1 MYMEKIKVLI
11 VDDHPL
17 IRNGLRSLFIN
28 EEIIDMINEATDG
41 EDMIGKLKDE
51 DYNLILMDVRMP
63 KVNGIEAT
71 KFVSE
76 NYPEIKVLAL
86 STYDD
91 DSHIVNMLEAGARG
105 YLLKNAS
112 KDELMKAIDTIL
124 NGESY
129 FSQEVSSKLLNKYLK
144 EKQPGAG
151 GDSQEIVPL
160 TKREKEILKM
170 IAEEN
175 TNQEI
180 AEKLFI
186 SPRTVDTHRRNLLQK
201 LNVKNTAGLVRYAFE
216 NNLLE

>member
-1 MYMEKIKVLI
+1 MEKIKILI

-28 EEIIDMINEATDG
+28 EENVQEVNEATDG
-41 EDMIGKLKDE
+41 QDMIGKLKDKLY
-51 DYNLILMDVRMP
+51 DLILMDVRMP
-63 KVNGIEAT
+63 RVNGIEAT
-71 KFVSE
+71 KFITE

-105 YLLKNAS
+105 YLLKNAG
-112 KDELMKAIDTIL
+112 KDELMKAISTVVS
-124 NGESY
+124 GESY

-144 EKQPGAG
+144 DKQPLGSS
-151 GDSQEIVPL
+151 DDKEVVPL
-160 TKREKEILKM
+160 TKRETEILKL

-175 TNQEI
+175 TNQDI

-216 NNLLE
+216 HNLLE

>member
-112 KDELMKAIDTIL
+112 KDELMKAINTIL

-144 EKQPGAG
+144 EKQPGASSDG
-151 GDSQEIVPL
+151 QAIVPL